1 LRIAIGCDHGG
12 FRLKEVVL
20 SFLAKLN
27 VEYHD
32 FGCFSPESVDYPD
45 VAIPLAK
52 AVAAGEYERG
62 ILLCGTGIGV
72 SLAANKVHGIRAAVI
87 HDTYSARMAR
97 EHNDLNVLTLGGRVI
112 GPDLA
117 CEVVRAFLTTEFS
130 GDARHLRRVTK
141 IMAQEKAT
149 D

>member
-1 LRIAIGCDHGG
+1 MKIAIGCDHGG
-12 FRLKEVVL
+12 FRLKEEVL
-20 SFLAKLN
+20 PFLKELG
-27 VEYHD
+27 VDYHD

-72 SLAANKVHGIRAAVI
+72 SLAANKVRGVRAAVI
-87 HDTYSARMAR
+87 HDTYSARMSR

-117 CEVVRAFLTTEFS
+117 CEVIRTFLTTEFS
-130 GDARHLRRVTK
+130 GDARHQRRVAK
-141 IMAQEKAT
+141 IMAQEKAA